1 MSLTDHQNAIKD
13 LTENRDAQY
22 IGTRS
27 VDIDYIIILI
37 NLKLFIFNYLKMC
50 YLIIVIFNNLYL
62 C

>member
-50 YLIIVIFNNLYL
+50 HLIIVIFNNLYL